1 MVTGGIP
8 LFNNCNIKLFSELV
22 PRFNDV
28 TELISSLSLSLR
40 FDSEILE
47 ITKKT
52 ITIEIITITISTI
65 VKY

>member
-1 MVTGGIP
+1 MVTDGKSF
-8 LFNNCNIKLFSELV
+8 FNNRKIKLLSELV
-22 PRFNDV
+22 PRSNDV
-28 TELISSLSLSLR
+28 TELISSLSLFLR